1 MFAILLLVEQQR
13 NLAGT
18 TKPSS
23 RFLFPVELIV
33 KSFKTCGLSLPVDG
47 SEDDKIHCFKK
58 EGACPDGASRLRESL
73 NILQEEESQI
83 NPFEN
88 ITDSDVEDACGP
100 FHLIDSDQES
110 DEEIDV

>member
-1 MFAILLLVEQQR
+1 MLDFGTKNEVVLVYNKQ
-13 NLAGT
+13 NI
-18 TKPSS
+18 SS
-23 RFLFPVELIV
+23 ERGVCV
-33 KSFKTCGLSLPVDG
+33 C
-47 SEDDKIHCFKK
+47 KITWLQPRIHT
-58 EGACPDGASRLRESL
+58 RLRESL

-110 DEEIDV
+110 EEEIDV